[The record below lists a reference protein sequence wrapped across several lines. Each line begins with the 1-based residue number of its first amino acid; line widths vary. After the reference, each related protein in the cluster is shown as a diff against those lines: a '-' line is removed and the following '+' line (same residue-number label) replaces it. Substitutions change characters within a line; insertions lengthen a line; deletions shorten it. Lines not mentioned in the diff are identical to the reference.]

1 MLAGTTLGEDT
12 MLLRRCSTAIF
23 LFSIAFSA
31 HAKLTCDDLRKAL
44 SKDLVDVTC
53 FESPDLTTKNT
64 SPTNPTTPANNSLPG
79 LPAGAFTP
87 VTDRG
92 VISPDDPERTPIT
105 KAVPGLQINARI
117 DLQPRRS
124 EEHTSGLQSPY
135 VISYGVFC

>member
-79 LPAGAFTP
+79 LPAGAFT
-87 VTDRG
+87 
-92 VISPDDPERTPIT
+92 
-105 KAVPGLQINARI
+105 
-117 DLQPRRS
+117 RS
-124 EEHTSGLQSPY
+124 EERRAGKERRSRGT
-135 VISYGVFC
+135 